1 MTAVERHLLP
11 ATHGGEWEPD
21 LWQGRPDWHT
31 RAACRGVGPE
41 VFFLQRGDSRGLA
54 LALSYCA
61 RCPVVDE
68 CRDFAASQPALLVG
82 IWGGEAG
89 RARRIRRR
97 HVPAAVN
104 RRADR

>member
-82 IWGGEAG
+82 IWGGDAG
-89 RARRIRRR
+89 RARRIRR
-97 HVPAAVN
+97 AVN